1 MLSPNSRMLAAFA
14 VLFCTWSGVAAAA
27 TSLVADGTMQVPG
40 HPLAKF
46 DGSATDPAGGL
57 YALADRSNASVD
69 FFDIRA
75 KRFVWRA
82 TGFAGQ
88 ASGGSSTAGPNG
100 VAFVGRHQ
108 LWAGDGNSS
117 VKIVDLDT
125 HRVVD
130 SIDTGG
136 KKRVD
141 ELAYDPHDDV
151 VIAANNADKP
161 AFLSV
166 ISAKP
171 PYRVVAHISVPQAT
185 NGLEQPVWDPQTHL
199 FYVAVP
205 VLHGNPALGG
215 IAVIDPHTRRIL
227 RIETVRDCEP
237 AGLALGPHQHLLAG
251 CSDDAIAQ
259 GFPAKSVVLDA
270 RTGQVLATFRQVG
283 GSDEVYYDRKD
294 RSFDLAAVA
303 NPGGPVLGVIDA
315 AKDKWVQNLPS
326 GLHAHAVA
334 ADGNTGN
341 VFVPV
346 AAGDGNRICP
356 SGCIRV
362 YAPGK

>member
-1 MLSPNSRMLAAFA
+1 MQFSVSRLAISLALLLWGSSA
-14 VLFCTWSGVAAAA
+14 MAAAPLA
-27 TSLVADGTMQVPG
+27 PAGMIPLPG
-40 HPLAKF
+40 KPLAKF
-46 DGSATDPAGGL
+46 DVSVADSHAGL
-57 YALADRSNASVD
+57 YALADRSNAAVD
-69 FFDIRA
+69 FFDLHSRH
-75 KRFVWRA
+75 FTWRA

-100 VAFVGRHQ
+100 LVFVGRHQ

-117 VKIVDLDT
+117 VKVVDLDT
-125 HRVVD
+125 HRVVA
-130 SIDTGG
+130 SVDTGG

-141 ELAYDPHDDV
+141 ELAYDPQDNI
-151 VIAANNADKP
+151 VIAANNADTP

-171 PYRVVAHISVPQAT
+171 PYRIVAHISVPQAT

-227 RIETVRDCEP
+227 RVENVRDCEP

-251 CSDDAIAQ
+251 CSDDAVAQ
-259 GFPAKSVVLDA
+259 GFPAKSIILDA

-283 GSDEVYYDRKD
+283 GSDEVYYNRKN

-315 AKDKWVQNLPS
+315 VKDKWVQNLPS
-326 GLHAHAVA
+326 GPHAHSVA
-334 ADGNTGN
+334 ADGNSGD

-346 AAGDGNRICP
+346 AAGAGNRICP